1 MRIRKGQPR
10 LPFLFSDTL
19 PPVNQPTP
27 AIVSQDA
34 VRRLP
39 RWALLLFCVDYVV
52 PGFVGRAPWK
62 SADMTT
68 LGYIFELAHG
78 ASSWLQPT
86 LAGQP
91 PEFDALLPYWLG
103 AWAMQLGSG
112 WMAPDFDDSKWAP
125 LRRSATAGRGLEQW
139 QRRAFDQELAAG
151 GVPLALP
158 AAHAQLRKRFEFDGG
173 GRR

>member
-1 MRIRKGQPR
+1 MQQEGSPG

-39 RWALLLFCVDYVV
+39 RWALLLFCIAYVV

-68 LGYIFELAHG
+68 LGYIFELAQG
-78 ASSWLQPT
+78 NTSWLSPT
-86 LAGQP
+86 MVGTA
-91 PEFDALLPYWLG
+91 PEFDALIPYWLG
-103 AWAMQLGSG
+103 AWAMQLGAGWLEEDDVRSG
-112 WMAPDFDDSKWAP
+112 IT
-125 LRRSATAGRGLEQW
+125 RRVARHPQLEPRVN
-139 QRRAFDQELAAG
+139 QRAEEL
-151 GVPLALP
+151 
-158 AAHAQLRKRFEFDGG
+158 
-173 GRR
+173 